1 VHDEMLA
8 LFDDCIA
15 RMLHLRDSLAA
26 TRRVH
31 PGERHGTVLTAIE
44 VTSHFATEAG
54 RTVATGF
61 ATGFATASGSG
72 AAPGP
77 ATTPDPVVAAGSGR
91 ALTG

>member
-54 RTVATGF
+54 RTVA
-61 ATGFATASGSG
+61 AGFATASGSG

>member
-15 RMLHLRDSLAA
+15 RMLHLRGNLAA

-44 VTSHFATEAG
+44 VTSHFAAEAG
-54 RTVATGF
+54 RTVASGF
-61 ATGFATASGSG
+61 A
-72 AAPGP
+72 AAP
-77 ATTPDPVVAAGSGR
+77 AHTTAP
-91 ALTG
+91 LC

>member
-61 ATGFATASGSG
+61 ATASG

-77 ATTPDPVVAAGSGR
+77 ATTPDPVVVAGSGR

>member
-61 ATGFATASGSG
+61 ATASGSG